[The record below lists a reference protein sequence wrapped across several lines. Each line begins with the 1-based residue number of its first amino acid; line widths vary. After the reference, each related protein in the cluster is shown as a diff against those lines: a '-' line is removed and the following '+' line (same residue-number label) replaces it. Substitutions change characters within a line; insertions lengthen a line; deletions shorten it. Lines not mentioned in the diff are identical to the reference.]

1 MEQETILSKDK
12 DKRKTITKV
21 DRTYRMCPD
30 TVLNLKDDD
39 VLTIWNP
46 NVHLVCGFTNDDKSC
61 IINGGDHQI
70 EIYSAE
76 VYNPDFKEYKLKNIV
91 IERINFTGSAFYNIA
106 IEGIEGDY
114 EDTKMKAEVT
124 VRDCHF
130 SVSFIMCLAKYS
142 VFCM

>member
-1 MEQETILSKDK
+1 MEQETILSKE

-39 VLTIWNP
+39 ILTIWNP

-61 IINGGDHQI
+61 TINGGDHQI
-70 EIYSAE
+70 EIYSAKE
-76 VYNPDFKEYKLKNIV
+76 FNEDFTEYKLKNIV
-91 IERINFTGSAFYNIA
+91 IERINFTGSAVYNIA
-106 IEGIEGDY
+106 IEGIEDVP

-130 SVSFIMCLAKYS
+130 SVSFIMC
-142 VFCM
+142 